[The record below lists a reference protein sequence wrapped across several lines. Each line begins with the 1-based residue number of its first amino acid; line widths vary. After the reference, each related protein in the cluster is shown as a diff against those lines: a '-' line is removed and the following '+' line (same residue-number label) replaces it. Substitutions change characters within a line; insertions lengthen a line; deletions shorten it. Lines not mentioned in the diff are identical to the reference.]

1 MEPRWLDDALAVTEQ
16 LSADD
21 FPRLAELGVQELLCL
36 RPDDEEGDYLTAAEA
51 RTLAEA
57 HGMRFVH
64 VPVIGTD
71 VTREALD
78 AIEAALAGAEEKSL
92 AYCRSGRRVAV
103 AWAMVQVHGGRP
115 TPEVLA
121 SAAAHGFD
129 LLELE
134 PLLSQASIATRR
146 TPASAP
152 VQAPG
157 GADEAVE
164 ARVFDV
170 VVVGGGSAGL
180 GTIASLRKRA
190 RGLSIALIE
199 PSEEHHYQPGL
210 TLVGNGWFDPK
221 RITRAE
227 ADLIPKDVTWYRSA
241 AKRFDPGADLVELES
256 GEALR
261 YRSLVVATGLS
272 LDWAGITGARAAL
285 GTDGVCC
292 NYSPAHA
299 PYTWE
304 RVQAMRGGRAL
315 FTQPAMPIKC
325 AGAPQKAMYLACDRW
340 RHSGVLKDVDVQF
353 HNAGGVLFG
362 VQHFVPKLMEYIERY
377 GVDLHFGS
385 TLVAIDGA
393 ERVAYFEQPDGE
405 GATKKEAVRYDFLH
419 FVPPQKA
426 PAVIATSPLA
436 DAAGWLEVDP
446 HTLRHSRYANVFG
459 AGDVVGTTNAK
470 TMAAARKHA
479 PVVAENLLAQ
489 LDDREPVMGYD
500 GYGACPL
507 TVEGGKVVLA
517 EFGYG
522 GALMPTFPLAP
533 EVPRYTQWML
543 KRHAM
548 PYIYWDMMLKGREW
562 FAEPRPLASMQPQT
576 A

>member
-1 MEPRWLDDALAVTEQ
+1 MEPRWLDDTLAVAEQ

-21 FPRLAELGVQELLCL
+21 FPRLAELGVRELLCL
-36 RPDDEEGDYLTAAEA
+36 RPDDEDGDYLTAAEA

-64 VPVIGTD
+64 VPVRGTD
-71 VTREALD
+71 VTPEALD

-103 AWAMVQVHGGRP
+103 AWAMVQIHDGRP

-134 PLLSQASIATRR
+134 PQLSREAVGARR
-146 TPASAP
+146 APAAAP
-152 VQAPG
+152 APAA
-157 GADEAVE
+157 ADEKIE

-180 GTIASLRKRA
+180 GTIASLRKRTG
-190 RGLSIALIE
+190 GLSIALIE
-199 PSEEHHYQPGL
+199 PSEAHHYQPGL
-210 TLVGNGWFDPK
+210 TLVGTGWFDPR
-221 RITRAE
+221 RITRRE
-227 ADLIPKDVTWYRSA
+227 ADLIPEGVTWYRSA
-241 AKRFDPGADLVELES
+241 AKRFDPASDLVELDS
-256 GEALR
+256 GEQLR
-261 YRSLVVATGLS
+261 YRALVVAPGLT
-272 LDWAGITGARAAL
+272 LDWDGIEGAREAL
-285 GTDGVCC
+285 GTNGVCC
-292 NYSPAHA
+292 NYSPEHA

-304 RVQAMRGGRAL
+304 RVRALRGGRAL

-340 RHSGVLKDVDVQF
+340 RHAGVLKDVDVQF

-362 VQHFVPKLMEYIERY
+362 VQHFVPALMEYVERY
-377 GVDLHFGS
+377 GVDLHFAS

-393 ERVAYFEQPDGE
+393 ERVASFEQADGE
-405 GATKKEAVRYDFLH
+405 GGTRTESVPFDLLH

-426 PAVIATSPLA
+426 PAVIAASPLA

-446 HTLRHSRYANVFG
+446 HTLRHPRHGNVFG

-489 LDDREPVMGYD
+489 LDGRDPVAGYD

-533 EVPRYTQWML
+533 EVPRNIQWVL
-543 KRHAM
+543 KRQGM
-548 PYIYWDMMLKGREW
+548 PFIYWELMLKGREW
-562 FAEPRPLASMQPQT
+562 FAAPRPLSALQPQT